1 MESKLKVFITGASSG
16 IGSALAEEYAK
27 QGAII
32 GLAARRQDKLE
43 QIKSTCESLGAEDV
57 KTYNLDVT
65 NEEESMS
72 VAKDFM
78 NLKRE
83 GIDVVIAN
91 AGVAFSDSLS
101 SGNPKQIN
109 QTLAINILGVTNT
122 IIPFIPNMKNQK
134 SGSLVIISSIA
145 SFTAPP
151 YFGGY
156 AASKVA
162 VRRLGDTW
170 RRSLKKYKIDVTTI
184 CPGYIK
190 SEMTDVNEF
199 KMPFLMD
206 TDVAARK
213 MIKAIGAGKKTYIL
227 PWQWRP
233 IIALSRL
240 LGQKL
245 SKI

>member
-32 GLAARRQDKLE
+32 GLAARRQDKLQ
-43 QIKSTCESLGAEDV
+43 QIKSSCESLGAGKV
-57 KTYNLDVT
+57 ITYDLDVT
-65 NEEESMS
+65 NEEASID
-72 VAKDFM
+72 VAKDFV
-78 NLKRE
+78 NLERK

-101 SGNPKQIN
+101 SGDPKQIN
-109 QTLAINILGVTNT
+109 QTLAINILGVANT
-122 IIPFIPNMKNQK
+122 IVPYVPAMKNQK
-134 SGSLVIISSIA
+134 SGSLIIISSIA

-162 VRRLGDTW
+162 VRRLADSW

-206 TDVAARK
+206 ADVAARK
-213 MIKAIGAGKKTYIL
+213 MIRAIEAGKKTYIL

-240 LGQKL
+240 FGHKL

>member
-32 GLAARRQDKLE
+32 GLAARRQEKLE
-43 QIKSTCESLGAEDV
+43 EIKVSCQSLGAKDV
-57 KTYNLDVT
+57 VTYNLDVT
-65 NEEESMS
+65 NEEESMN
-72 VAKDFM
+72 VAKEFISLD
-78 NLKRE
+78 RE

-101 SGNPKQIN
+101 SGDPKQIN
-109 QTLAINILGVTNT
+109 QTLTINILGVTNT
-122 IIPFIPNMKNQK
+122 IVPFIPSMKKQK
-134 SGSLVIISSIA
+134 TGSLVIMSSIA

-156 AASKVA
+156 AASKAA
-162 VRRLGDTW
+162 VRRLGDVW
-170 RRSLKKYKIDVTTI
+170 RRSLKKYNVDVTTI

-213 MIKAIGAGKKTYIL
+213 MVKAIESGKKTYIL

>member
-43 QIKSTCESLGAEDV
+43 QIKSSCESLGAEDV

-122 IIPFIPNMKNQK
+122 IIPFIPNMKKIKNR
-134 SGSLVIISSIA
+134 VHWSS
-145 SFTAPP
+145 FH
-151 YFGGY
+151 
-156 AASKVA
+156 
-162 VRRLGDTW
+162 RLQVLL
-170 RRSLKKYKIDVTTI
+170 R
-184 CPGYIK
+184 
-190 SEMTDVNEF
+190 
-199 KMPFLMD
+199 
-206 TDVAARK
+206 
-213 MIKAIGAGKKTYIL
+213 
-227 PWQWRP
+227 RP
-233 IIALSRL
+233 ILVVMRH
-240 LGQKL
+240 QKL
-245 SKI
+245 L

>member
-32 GLAARRQDKLE
+32 GLAARRQEKLE
-43 QIKSTCESLGAEDV
+43 QIKSNCESLGAEEV
-57 KTYNLDVT
+57 VTYNLDVT

-72 VAKDFM
+72 VANDFI

-122 IIPFIPNMKNQK
+122 IVPFIPNMKNHK

-151 YFGGY
+151 YL
-156 AASKVA
+156 V
-162 VRRLGDTW
+162 
-170 RRSLKKYKIDVTTI
+170 VT
-184 CPGYIK
+184 
-190 SEMTDVNEF
+190 
-199 KMPFLMD
+199 
-206 TDVAARK
+206 
-213 MIKAIGAGKKTYIL
+213 
-227 PWQWRP
+227 QH
-233 IIALSRL
+233 
-240 LGQKL
+240 QKL
-245 SKI
+245 LSEDWLIPSEDLWKNIKLMSRPFVRVISRVK

>member
-32 GLAARRQDKLE
+32 GLVARRQDKL
-43 QIKSTCESLGAEDV
+43 QKIKSNCETLGAEEV
-57 KTYNLDVT
+57 VTYNLDVT
-65 NEEESMS
+65 NEEESMN
-72 VAKDFM
+72 VAKDFTH
-78 NLKRE
+78 LKKE

-91 AGVAFSDSLS
+91 AGVAFSDGLS

-122 IIPFIPNMKNQK
+122 IVPFVPQMKKQK

-162 VRRLGDTW
+162 VRRLGDSW

-206 TDVAARK
+206 TDVAAQK
-213 MIKAIGAGKKTYIL
+213 MIKAIEGGKKTYIL

-240 LGQKL
+240 FGQKL